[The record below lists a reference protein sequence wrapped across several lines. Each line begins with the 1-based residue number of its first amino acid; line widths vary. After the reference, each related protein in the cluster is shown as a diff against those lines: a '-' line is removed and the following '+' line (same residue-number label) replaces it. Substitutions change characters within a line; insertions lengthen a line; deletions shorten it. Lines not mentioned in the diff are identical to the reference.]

1 MKEVEDGKRFEA
13 KQNECGLF
21 VNTLH
26 PEKSDFNG
34 QIDVLCSHC
43 GNASGMWVSG
53 WRKVTSSGSK
63 YLKIKLRA
71 KTPGRGPNDAR
82 VGAAEPF

>member
-1 MKEVEDGKRFEA
+1 MEEGKKWENR
-13 KQNECGLF
+13 QNECGLF

-34 QIDVLCSHC
+34 QIDVVCSHC
-43 GNASGMWVSG
+43 GNAGGFCVSG